1 MKRAIIAFV
10 LLLGCAR
17 APAPK
22 VPTSAAQVLPEDVAC
37 ATAPATHDGL
47 CEGAP
52 RVDDGL
58 DDVMF
63 GACDAFVPRFE
74 SSLARSC
81 APVVPALADALR
93 GLDDT
98 RDATGIYAHDRDAR
112 DRRLGETAIP
122 YVKVRCPGAIPAVAT
137 DDWGRSVWEIVDDEW
152 QKCTPDRDYVQAST
166 TVRSATVEYAALDMP
181 IGHWLFAIA
190 IAPKLTARGTHA
202 LRKFLDCDRLERNAA
217 EAAPSKRGMFRE
229 HLVTPR

>member
-1 MKRAIIAFV
+1 MKRASIAVV
-10 LLLGCAR
+10 LLLGCSR
-17 APAPK
+17 APVPRAPT
-22 VPTSAAQVLPEDVAC
+22 PAAQVVPKEVAC
-37 ATAPATHDGL
+37 VTAAAPHDGL

-63 GACDAFVPRFE
+63 AACDAFVPRFE

-98 RDATGIYAHDRDAR
+98 RDATGIYAHERDAR
-112 DRRLGETAIP
+112 DQRLGEAAIP
-122 YVKVRCPGAIPAVAT
+122 QVKVRCGAIPPFAR
-137 DDWGRSVWEIVDDEW
+137 DDWGRSVWELVDDNW
-152 QKCTPDRDYVQAST
+152 QTCTPDRDYVQAYT

-190 IAPKLTARGTHA
+190 IAPKLTTRGTHA
-202 LRKFLDCDRLERNAA
+202 LRKFLHCDRLERNAA
-217 EAAPSKRGMFRE
+217 ELAPSRRGSFRE
-229 HLVTPR
+229 YLVTPR